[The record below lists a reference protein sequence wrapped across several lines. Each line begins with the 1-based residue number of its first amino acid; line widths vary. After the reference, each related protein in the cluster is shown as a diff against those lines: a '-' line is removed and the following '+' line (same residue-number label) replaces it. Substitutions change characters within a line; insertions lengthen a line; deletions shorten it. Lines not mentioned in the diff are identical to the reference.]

1 MIEAF
6 EHTVCN
12 TLRHLNGI
20 RRWLTKKFCHTCY
33 LKSKVPLTLNGF
45 ECKYFFE
52 SYAFYCSLLKVIRTI
67 ASFFLLE
74 IFVCAS
80 KCWQNSTSV
89 MILCWFGRLGRA
101 GSNLQ
106 YRVNSSQ
113 SISSKIL
120 DLNFK
125 KASFFTFFLRSFPK
139 KWFISP
145 E

>member
-20 RRWLTKKFCHTCY
+20 RRWLTKKFCHARY
-33 LKSKVPLTLNGF
+33 LKSKVTLALNGF
-45 ECKYFFE
+45 ECKYLL
-52 SYAFYCSLLKVIRTI
+52 SYAFYCSLVKVIRTI

-89 MILCWFGRLGRA
+89 IILCWFGRLGRA

-113 SISSKIL
+113 SISSRIL

-125 KASFFTFFLRSFPK
+125 KTSFLTFFLRSFPK